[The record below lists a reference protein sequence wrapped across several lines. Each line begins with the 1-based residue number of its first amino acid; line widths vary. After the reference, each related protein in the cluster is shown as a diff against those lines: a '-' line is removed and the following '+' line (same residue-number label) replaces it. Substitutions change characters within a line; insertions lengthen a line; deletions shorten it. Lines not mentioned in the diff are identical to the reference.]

1 MINTFEWDENKN
13 KINIQKHDISF
24 EIAREAF
31 DDPHKI
37 ILDDETHSE
46 DEQRL
51 FCIGKTSQG
60 ILTVRY
66 VVREDKIRIIGA
78 GRWRD
83 GRKRYDNR

>member
-1 MINTFEWDENKN
+1 MFEWDENKN
-13 KINIQKHDISF
+13 QMNIEKHGISF
-24 EIAREAF
+24 DLAKEAF
-31 DDPHKI
+31 ADPNRL
-37 ILDDETHSE
+37 ILDDEAHSK

-66 VVREDKIRIIGA
+66 VVRCERIRIIGA

-83 GRKRYDNR
+83 GRKRYESR